1 MKKNLTLM
9 TCLLLL
15 LGVAQASAAYTDPVS
30 GKVYR
35 IHNGKSAK
43 VIGEDGIARELVS
56 VDAQANDFKQ
66 LWLLQE
72 SGNGFLVQNAFSGQ
86 YLQACSQQSTQ
97 I

>member
-15 LGVAQASAAYTDPVS
+15 LGVVKASAAYTTPQS

-35 IHNGKSAK
+35 IHNGKNEK

-56 VDAQANDFKQ
+56 IDAAANDYKQ

-72 SGNGFLVQNAFSGQ
+72 NGTGYLVQNAYS
-86 YLQACSQQSTQ
+86 
-97 I
+97 